1 MLTLRILAFIHLIKK
16 TWGIYIRHITTQN
29 IIMTNKLRT
38 VINVYIYANRLFL
51 CVVMP
56 VNLILITAEIALIL
70 TWPRPVLSKNKHGKV
85 KIR

>member
-70 TWPRPVLSKNKHGKV
+70 T
-85 KIR
+85 